1 MRNPLIPDILAFLR
15 DHPEGIEEY
24 DLLKALKAKHPM
36 LSKLAEDQNLLLFR
50 QHFLIMNALYQ
61 LKNSLWVEE
70 QITLN
75 ITGMRVNLQY
85 APPEATSDCT
95 TLSDSHDAK
104 LGAYYMDWDEYVNTD
119 KDAVEQL
126 LQSFYNGIATIDER
140 KDALK
145 TLALHVDFIDDKD
158 AIKRQY
164 RKLAR
169 DAHPDRGGDPER
181 FISLRQAY
189 ECLMHALI

>member
-15 DHPEGIEEY
+15 DHPAGTEEY
-24 DLLKALKAKHPM
+24 DLLKALKLKHPM
-36 LSKLAEDQNLLLFR
+36 LTKLAEDQNLLLFR

-61 LKNSLWVEE
+61 LKNSLWQDE

-75 ITGMRVNLQY
+75 ITGMHVQLQY
-85 APPEATSDCT
+85 APPGDASGDT

-104 LGAYYMDWDEYVNTD
+104 LGAYYLDWDEYVNTD
-119 KDAVEQL
+119 KDDVEQL
-126 LQSFYNGIATIDER
+126 LQSFYQGIATVDER

-145 TLALHVDFIDDKD
+145 TLALHADFIDDRE

-189 ECLMHALI
+189 ECLMHSFV

>member
-15 DHPEGIEEY
+15 DHPQGTEEY
-24 DLLKALKAKHPM
+24 DLLKVLKTKHPM
-36 LSKLAEDQNLLLFR
+36 LTKLAEDHNLLLFR

-61 LKNSLWVEE
+61 LKSSLWQEE

-75 ITGMRVNLQY
+75 ITGMRVSLLFS
-85 APPEATSDCT
+85 PPEHATGNT
-95 TLSDSHDAK
+95 TVSNSPDAK
-104 LGAYYMDWDEYVNTD
+104 LAAYYMDWDEYVNTD
-119 KDAVEQL
+119 KGDVEQL
-126 LQSFYNGIATIDER
+126 LENFYLGIATIDER

-145 TLALHVDFIDDKD
+145 TLALHSDFIDDKE

-169 DAHPDRGGDPER
+169 EAHPDRGGDPER

-189 ECLMHALI
+189 ECLMHALV